1 MVPDPFSP
9 PRWLRPAL
17 MGQCMPG
24 LVVVNVLC
32 LVDVLGVLLFLRED
46 RERMDLGRGE
56 GGR

>member
-1 MVPDPFSP
+1 
-9 PRWLRPAL
+9 
-17 MGQCMPG
+17 MPG